1 MLRSNS
7 KNSIDESKG
16 EELQEGNNG
25 SAIGDAIKVCHMRYQ
40 GMSHTLSRYVTYAI
54 KVCHIRY
61 QGMSHMLS
69 RYVTYAIKV
78 CHILIQQLQM
88 GSLRKTK
95 LEFDF
100 PFLF

>member
-1 MLRSNS
+1 MLRSGS

-61 QGMSHMLS
+61 QGMSHTDTTTS
-69 RYVTYAIKV
+69 DGIIEEDK
-78 CHILIQQLQM
+78 IGI
-88 GSLRKTK
+88 
-95 LEFDF
+95 
-100 PFLF
+100 